1 MSYKCTG
8 AFVRCAVRQFAAWSP
23 RVVVC
28 VSRPAL
34 LTTRQLMG
42 TYTRVSDWCMLLQ
55 APWEAFEPQVRSGEE
70 FVISGMRRA
79 GDASGTA
86 LRMVFRCAHGTGQAG
101 SGIFRVL
108 GVYGVEDLK
117 P

>member
-1 MSYKCTG
+1 MQGC
-8 AFVRCAVRQFAAWSP
+8 VCALCSISVCGLVA

-34 LTTRQLMG
+34 LTTRQVMG
-42 TYTRVSDWCMLLQ
+42 TCTRVSDWYVLLQ

-70 FVISGMRRA
+70 FIISGLRRA

-86 LRMVFRCAHGTGQAG
+86 LRMIFRCARETSQAG
-101 SGIFRVL
+101 SGIFVR
-108 GVYGVEDLK
+108 
-117 P
+117 